1 MRKLILGTAGHIDH
15 GKTTLVRA
23 LTGIDPDRLEEE
35 KRRGITID
43 LGFARLPLGD
53 GIEFGIVDVPG
64 HEAFVRNMLAG
75 ATGVDLV
82 LLVVAADEGVMPQT
96 REHLAIVELLGV
108 RAGVIAVTKA
118 DLVEREWLELVVDD
132 IRAQLAGTR
141 FAASAIV
148 PVSSTTGEG
157 LDALRSALA
166 AAAADSIER
175 SADDLFRL
183 PIDRVFTV
191 RGTGTVVTGTVWS
204 GSVERDQTV
213 RILPADA
220 TVRVRAVQVHG
231 RDVSR
236 ATAGQRGAVALTG
249 LGRVEPARGDVLV
262 AGAGWEVTSMLTVRL
277 AVHGSSTWSI
287 RPRQRVRLHLGTAEV
302 MARVVLFTGEALE
315 PGETGWAQL
324 RLEAPV
330 VARAGDRFVLRS
342 YSPVTTIG
350 GGIIAEPAPPKR
362 KRLSAIE
369 RDRLDT
375 VVAGEPE
382 AAILALIE
390 ASGWRG
396 VDESSLAVRTS
407 VPPMTVDEVLGGGDG
422 LRWLRIGGRVFDASL
437 AAAARD
443 RLVDTVAHYHTE
455 HPLRLGIDRDELR
468 RALPPESPAPFVEWV
483 LGRLL
488 SKGVLEARAG
498 RVAASGFEPEL
509 DEDQRRASDRIRE
522 ILGAAGLTPP
532 TISELPPELRERPD
546 LRSLLR
552 LLEHEGAI
560 IALGT
565 DLYLAADALGEA
577 VATVRRTFEP
587 GATLAPTDFRRAL
600 PISRK
605 FLIPLLEHFDRV
617 GITVRHGDTRVLA
630 GA

>member
-1 MRKLILGTAGHIDH
+1 H

-148 PVSSTTGEG
+148 PASSTTGEG

-166 AAAADSIER
+166 AAAADWAER
-175 SADDLFRL
+175 GPGRLFRR
-183 PIDRVFTV
+183 PVAPVSTV
-191 RGTGTVVTGTVWS
+191 RGTGTVVTGTVWG

-236 ATAGQRGAVALTG
+236 AAAGQRGAVALAG

-262 AGAGWEVTSMLTVRL
+262 AGAGGEVTNMLTVRL

-287 RPRQRVRLHLGTAEV
+287 RPRQRVRLHPGPAEV

-315 PGETGWAQL
+315 PGE
-324 RLEAPV
+324 
-330 VARAGDRFVLRS
+330 
-342 YSPVTTIG
+342 
-350 GGIIAEPAPPKR
+350 
-362 KRLSAIE
+362 
-369 RDRLDT
+369 
-375 VVAGEPE
+375 
-382 AAILALIE
+382 
-390 ASGWRG
+390 
-396 VDESSLAVRTS
+396 
-407 VPPMTVDEVLGGGDG
+407 
-422 LRWLRIGGRVFDASL
+422 
-437 AAAARD
+437 
-443 RLVDTVAHYHTE
+443 
-455 HPLRLGIDRDELR
+455 
-468 RALPPESPAPFVEWV
+468 
-483 LGRLL
+483 
-488 SKGVLEARAG
+488 
-498 RVAASGFEPEL
+498 
-509 DEDQRRASDRIRE
+509 
-522 ILGAAGLTPP
+522 
-532 TISELPPELRERPD
+532 
-546 LRSLLR
+546 
-552 LLEHEGAI
+552 
-560 IALGT
+560 
-565 DLYLAADALGEA
+565 
-577 VATVRRTFEP
+577 
-587 GATLAPTDFRRAL
+587 
-600 PISRK
+600 
-605 FLIPLLEHFDRV
+605 
-617 GITVRHGDTRVLA
+617 
-630 GA
+630 